1 MAESRQDLWLIGR
14 EKLNIKGALKIEDF
28 DQNTVCVE
36 TVLGSLVIRGE
47 DLHIEE
53 LLLEEEKLSLSGNI
67 RSVSFDE
74 GKNGRKKRSSGFRE
88 RLSR

>member
-1 MAESRQDLWLIGR
+1 MAESRQNLWLIGR
-14 EKLNIKGALKIEDF
+14 EKLNIKGALKVEDF
-28 DQNTVCVE
+28 DQNIVCLE

-74 GKNGRKKRSSGFRE
+74 GKNSRKKRSTGFRE